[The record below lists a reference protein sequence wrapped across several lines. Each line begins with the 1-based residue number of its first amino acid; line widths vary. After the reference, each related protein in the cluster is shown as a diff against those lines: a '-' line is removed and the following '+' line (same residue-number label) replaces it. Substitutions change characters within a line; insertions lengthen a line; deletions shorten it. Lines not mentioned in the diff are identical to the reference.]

1 MKSSRYLRDRL
12 GFSFSENK
20 YIALGLMSESA
31 SVARDVCYFGELRK
45 KRRLSLSLSL
55 FLSLLCLKLVFF
67 IIIIIIIYNL
77 ISFVMELFV

>member
-55 FLSLLCLKLVFF
+55 SVSLMSQACFF
-67 IIIIIIIYNL
+67 YYYYYYYI
-77 ISFVMELFV
+77 